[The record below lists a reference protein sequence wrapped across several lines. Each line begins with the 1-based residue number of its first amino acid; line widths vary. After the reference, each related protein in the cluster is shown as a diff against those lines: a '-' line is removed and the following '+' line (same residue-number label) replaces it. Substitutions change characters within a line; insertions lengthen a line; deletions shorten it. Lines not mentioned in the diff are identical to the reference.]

1 MKEAE
6 WLWLTALSGSS
17 VIAAQDSSRQ
27 YSLLEVFGGAD
38 EDGAGGVAMAT
49 AAISDF

>member
-6 WLWLTALSGSS
+6 WLWLTVLSGSL
-17 VIAAQDSSRQ
+17 VIVVQDSSHR

-38 EDGAGGVAMAT
+38 EVGAGGVAMAT